1 MGYAKDLRR
10 LASWRLSAK
19 LAWRD
24 LGAAKA
30 KFVFAVLAVSVG
42 VAALSGVRGYCAA
55 FQQML
60 LRDARSLLAGDIS
73 VSISHEPDETERAV
87 LDGLVG
93 RGASIAPV
101 TELMTMMGGQ
111 SLARPLA
118 INLKAV
124 DPASYPFYGEVE
136 LDPPMPLAEALADER
151 AVLASQDLLIRLG
164 AEVGDE
170 VRLGSANFRIAA
182 ILRIEP
188 DRMTGAMNFGPR
200 AMLSREAL
208 ARTDL
213 VQFGSRAT
221 RRFLLK
227 LPENGLG
234 VDEARAT
241 LETGIPGS
249 RITDF
254 RETSPRIRRGLERT
268 TSFLSLVS
276 LLAMAV
282 GGLGVAM
289 IVYSHLQQ
297 RLDTIAIMKCY
308 GATAGIVTRVFLLQT
323 IAMGALGSLLGIGIG
338 FLLQGVAPTFVSSYF
353 PQAPTFDW
361 QVLPAAQA
369 FAVGMATVLVF
380 SIPTLLGIRR
390 VAPALIF
397 RREMTD
403 RFERSGAERRKDL
416 IQRVAGVVGISA
428 GVTLMAMWL
437 GDDAELGAW
446 FGGGLLGSLAALA
459 LISAG
464 LLRLLKAIPR
474 ILPVKLPVVLRHGVA
489 NLHRPGMHAGVIL
502 VALGIGVT
510 FTLTVYL
517 LQTTVLSE
525 LVRNETTDLPNVFV
539 SNVTEEQHE
548 ALEAFLRAQPG
559 IEDEVR
565 LLPTVSG
572 RLLSINGNELG
583 SARRGEGDRRGDG
596 DGNRRAR
603 RIRRSRDITWADQP
617 PEGLTLLSGEW
628 WEPASGESSVSV
640 RDRLAQFLEIELGSQ
655 VRWQIGGREVLARVV
670 AIHSYEGMPDWI
682 YDFVFN
688 ESALRGAPATYI
700 GGARVEPEHSIDLS
714 RNTFDAFPA
723 VLFVNAVDFFE
734 TVQEVVD
741 QIAFVVRFVSAFAI
755 VGGIIVLVS
764 AIAATRFRRL
774 REVAIL
780 KTLGGTRNRIAQI
793 FSVEFLILG
802 GVAGAAGSLLAVAYT
817 GLLTRDI
824 LDLDVAVEPSA
835 VLLTVI
841 LTALVATSAGWG
853 ASLRTLGSRPQEIL
867 RNE

>member
-1 MGYAKDLRR
+1 VGYAKDLRR

-136 LDPPMPLAEALADER
+136 LDPPMPLAEALADKR

-241 LETGIPGS
+241 LEAGIPGS

-323 IAMGALGSLLGIGIG
+323 IAMGAMGSLLGIGIG
-338 FLLQGVAPTFVSSYF
+338 FLLQGVAPTFVASYF

-361 QVLPAAQA
+361 QFLPAVQA

-525 LVRNETTDLPNVFV
+525 LVRNETTDMPNVFV

-583 SARRGEGDRRGDG
+583 PGRRGEGDRRGDG

>member
-227 LPENGLG
+227 LPEDGLG

-361 QVLPAAQA
+361 QFLPAVQA

-583 SARRGEGDRRGDG
+583 PARRGEGDRRGDG
-596 DGNRRAR
+596 DGNRRSR

>member
-227 LPENGLG
+227 LPEDGLG

-361 QVLPAAQA
+361 QFLPAVQA

-583 SARRGEGDRRGDG
+583 PARRGEGDRRGDG
-596 DGNRRAR
+596 DGNRRSR

-628 WEPASGESSVSV
+628 WEPASVESSVSV

>member
-227 LPENGLG
+227 LPEQGLG

-361 QVLPAAQA
+361 QFLPAVQA

-583 SARRGEGDRRGDG
+583 PARRGEGDRRGDG
-596 DGNRRAR
+596 DGNRRSR

>member
-227 LPENGLG
+227 LPEQGLG

-361 QVLPAAQA
+361 QFLPAAQA

-583 SARRGEGDRRGDG
+583 PARRGEGDRRGDG
-596 DGNRRAR
+596 DGNRRSR